1 MNKEKYQKG
10 KGRNDGVLSRRAA
23 VGRIGT
29 IAAGVVGIAVGVAGG
44 YLAGAQTAP
53 REVTTVTQTQEK
65 TLERTVTVGGAT
77 TVTATKTV
85 EKTVTVSGVES
96 PPRQEILV
104 GVSLALAGAYS
115 GFATEQKWV
124 VEEAVKRINGE
135 GGIFLKKYNTKLPV
149 RLIIYND
156 NSDVTTYVTNIEKL
170 ITGDKVDAL
179 LGQTGS
185 HFALAIAPVL
195 EKHRTP
201 MVGIL
206 GTTEKIWIPP
216 TYNYAFSNFHLARD
230 EILIYFEFMNSLP
243 ADQRPKTIA
252 IWEEASDLGTDYANW
267 AETYAKQFGYEVILR
282 EKYTPGSDLTT
293 LVNKTKALNPDV
305 VASIPSPPDAINMM
319 KVSKE
324 LKFSPKLWAFTRGTA
339 AGSFGANLKE
349 DAEYV
354 TASFVWNED
363 LPYEGGLPY
372 TRGKDLVDKYRAE
385 TGRAPTLVGIHFAS
399 AQILFKALEIAGEL
413 DREKIRDAIQNGVF
427 ETVMGRIAF
436 EKGGKMKDTRKFM
449 LIQQWRGGSLKIVW
463 PRELATTDFVY
474 PFISWEKR

>member
-1 MNKEKYQKG
+1 MNEEEYHKDREQKD
-10 KGRNDGVLSRRAA
+10 NTISRRAA
-23 VGRIGT
+23 VSRIGT
-29 IAAGVVGIAVGVAGG
+29 IAVGVVGIAVGAAGG
-44 YLAGAQTAP
+44 YLAGTQAAP
-53 REVTTVTQTQEK
+53 GGITTVTQEK

-77 TVTATKTV
+77 TVTATETV
-85 EKTVTVSGVES
+85 EKTVTVGGVAES
-96 PPRQEILV
+96 PPRPEILI
-104 GVSLALAGAYS
+104 GISLALAGGYS
-115 GFATEQKWV
+115 GFASEQKWA

-149 RLIIYND
+149 KLVIYND

-195 EKHRTP
+195 EKYKVP

-216 TYNYAFSNFHLARD
+216 KYNYAFSNFHLARD
-230 EILIYFEFMNSLP
+230 EVLIYFEFMNSLP

-252 IWEEASDLGTDYANW
+252 IWEEASDLGADNANW
-267 AETYAKQFGYEVILR
+267 FEAYAKQFGYEVVLR
-282 EKYTPGSDLTT
+282 EKYTPGADFTT
-293 LVNKTKALNPDV
+293 LVSKTKALNPDV
-305 VASIPSPPDAINMM
+305 VGSIPSPPDAINMI

-339 AGSFGANLKE
+339 TGPFGANLKE

-354 TASFVWNED
+354 TASFIWNKD

-372 TRGKDLVDKYRAE
+372 TRGKDVVDKYKTE
-385 TGRAPTLVGIHFAS
+385 TGREPTLLGIHYAS
-399 AQILFKALEIAGEL
+399 AQILFKAIEMAGEL
-413 DREKIRDAIQNGVF
+413 DKEKIRDAIQNGEF

-436 EKGGKMKDTRKFM
+436 EKGGKMKDSAKLM
-449 LIQQWRGGSLKIVW
+449 LIQQWRNGRLEIVW

-474 PFISWEKR
+474 PFPSWEER